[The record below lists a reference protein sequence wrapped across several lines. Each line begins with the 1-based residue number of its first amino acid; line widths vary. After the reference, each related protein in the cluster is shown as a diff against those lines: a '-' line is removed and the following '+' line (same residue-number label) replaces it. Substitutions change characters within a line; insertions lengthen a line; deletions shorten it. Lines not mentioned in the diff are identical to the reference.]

1 MLYYLIIPTSEY
13 LEKTCV
19 QGGVKLIHLQNY
31 IRIYPLSDGVPP
43 NSDGGMSI
51 YRIDVPDQMVQQVNE
66 GPVKHT
72 LLWKGD
78 KSGRAEIGAM
88 ITMPVYPVSGG
99 PAPVVPV
106 PVVPAA
112 PVLTE
117 VEKLRH
123 EVHDLGRALEAT
135 KDELAKA
142 KTDLTLAKAEL
153 VTAQAET
160 NEARRDAEA
169 AKAERNKLSIQRTHA
184 GATRVSAKE

>member
-19 QGGVKLIHLQNY
+19 QGGVKLIHLMNY
-31 IRIYPLSDGVPP
+31 IRIYPLSDGVPL

-99 PAPVVPV
+99 PVPV
-106 PVVPAA
+106 EPVQSVPAA
-112 PVLTE
+112 PILTADQVM
-117 VEKLRH
+117 VEKLKQ
-123 EVHDLGRALEAT
+123 EVQDLGKALEAT
-135 KDELAKA
+135 KDELAKVR
-142 KTDLTLAKAEL
+142 TDLAA
-153 VTAQAET
+153 AQAET
-160 NEARRDAEA
+160 KEARRDAEA

-184 GATRVSAKE
+184 GATRVPTKE